1 MAEKIPKY
9 QEIADWLKENI
20 QQGVFPS
27 GEKLI
32 SEPSLC
38 EKFDI
43 SRHTAR
49 AAVSILEAEGFV
61 TRKRGSGT
69 YVNHFIADT
78 ERKNIGVL
86 TTYSDA
92 YIFPSIISGIEEV
105 LSQKGYRMTLGFT
118 QNKIENERSQL
129 LSFLSD
135 GIDGLIVEPVKS
147 ALPSINLDIFHE
159 FTARG
164 IPVIFINSYYNRL
177 DCNYILNDDVLGGR
191 LAARHLIENGHTNIG
206 GIFKH
211 DDIQGSYRY
220 QGLIEELSAHHLKVQ
235 ESHMIWFSTETQES
249 LFSPAQFSLLRERL
263 NGVSG
268 IVCYNDQVAVKFV
281 QAAMRASLQIPR
293 DFSIVSFDNS
303 NLSRVSSVP
312 LSSITHPGLDMGRL
326 AAQSL
331 LKIVNTPLQI
341 VRHVFEPEL
350 VVRDSVQNISKQQP
364 DF

>member
-1 MAEKIPKY
+1 MAVKIPKY
-9 QEIADWLKENI
+9 QKIAEWLKENI
-20 QQGVFPS
+20 QQGVFAP

-38 EKFDI
+38 EKFGI

-49 AAVSILEAEGFV
+49 AAVSILETEGFV

-69 YVNHFIADT
+69 YVNHFIADK

-105 LSQKGYRMTLGFT
+105 LSQKGFRMTLGFT

-135 GIDGLIVEPVKS
+135 GVDGLIVEPVKS
-147 ALPSINLDIFHE
+147 ALPSMNLDIFHE

-164 IPVIFINSYYNRL
+164 IPVVFINSYYDRL
-177 DCNYILNDDVLGGR
+177 DCNYVLNDDVLGGR
-191 LAARHLIENGHTNIG
+191 LAVRHLIENGHTNIG
-206 GIFKH
+206 SIFKH
-211 DDIQGSYRY
+211 DDIQGSHRY
-220 QGLIEELSAHHLKVQ
+220 KGLMEELYAHHLKVQ
-235 ESHMIWFSTETQES
+235 ESHIIWFSTETQES
-249 LFSPAQFSLLRERL
+249 LFSPDQFHRLLERL
-263 NGVSG
+263 QGVSG
-268 IVCYNDQVAVKFV
+268 LICYNDQIAVKFV

-303 NLSRVSSVP
+303 NLSKVSSVP
-312 LSSITHPGLDMGRL
+312 LSSITHPGLEMGRL
-326 AAQSL
+326 AAESL
-331 LKIVNTPLQI
+331 LEIVSAPSQLI
-341 VRHVFEPEL
+341 RYVFKPEL
-350 VVRDSVQNISKQQP
+350 IVRDSVQDIAGK
-364 DF
+364 